1 MIATVCTILHNTPLA
16 FSALIQGS
24 PCIFTT
30 TTINKSLK
38 IAYANFAIKPAVIL
52 LANSLKMSTYRYACK
67 MACIYNAMRLCCVLL
82 YLTVSYQAN
91 NYAS

>member
-52 LANSLKMSTYRYACK
+52 LANSLKMSTYRCAYK
-67 MACIYNAMRLCCVLL
+67 MAYMYSVMRQCCVLPC
-82 YLTVSYQAN
+82 LTAYWQADSC
-91 NYAS
+91 AS